1 MSTIYLQIITPLG
14 TTFDGNVREVVVP
27 TTSGMV
33 TILPAHI
40 PLISTIKSGELVVK
54 TDSQDQYFAVYA
66 GVLEVVPVQDGVTR
80 VVILA
85 NRSEDAT
92 TIDLTRAEEALKR
105 AEEAMKEVDTSLD
118 GYSRIEAMMEK
129 ELNRVRVA
137 TKRRIM

>member
-1 MSTIYLQIITPLG
+1 MSSIYLQIITPLG
-14 TTFDGNVREVVVP
+14 ITFEGNVREVVVP

-40 PLISTIKSGELVVK
+40 PLISTIKSGELIVK
-54 TDSQDQYFAVYA
+54 PSGDELYFAVYA
-66 GVLEVVPVQDGVTR
+66 GVLEVVPVKDGVTR

-92 TIDLTRAEEALKR
+92 NIDIIRAEEALKR
-105 AEEAMKEVDTSLD
+105 AEQAMKEVDVSID
-118 GYSRIEAMMEK
+118 GYSHLEALMEK

-137 TKRRIM
+137 SKRKIM

>member
-1 MSTIYLQIITPLG
+1 MSTIHLQIITPLG
-14 TTFDGNVREVVVP
+14 TTFDGSVGEVVVP
-27 TTSGMV
+27 TTSGVV

-66 GVLEVVPVQDGVTR
+66 GVLEVVPVQDGITR

-92 TIDLTRAEEALKR
+92 TIDITRAEEALRR
-105 AEEAMKEVDTSLD
+105 AEEAMKEVDTSID
-118 GYSRIEAMMEK
+118 GYSRIEALMEK